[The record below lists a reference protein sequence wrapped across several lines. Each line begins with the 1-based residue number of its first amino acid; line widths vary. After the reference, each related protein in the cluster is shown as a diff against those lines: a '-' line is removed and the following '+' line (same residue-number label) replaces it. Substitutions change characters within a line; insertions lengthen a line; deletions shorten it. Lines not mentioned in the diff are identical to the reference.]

1 MIEKIKYYQEDNLR
15 MSNEV
20 VTLSNKLENT
30 KQQLKQFEDN
40 KAKLMYQMQNLNN
53 IISENNIIDSP
64 FGTSTQKN
72 EYKPETDE
80 KTSDD
85 KKQIVQNKLE
95 NLKQRIR
102 SAENLNAPLI
112 KKENKNGAGF
122 GFKISTEII
131 AALVVGVGIG
141 LIVDKYL
148 GTKPFGLI
156 IFFIFGAIAGFLNVY
171 RVMRRIEKQ

>member
-1 MIEKIKYYQEDNLR
+1 MVDDD
-15 MSNEV
+15 
-20 VTLSNKLENT
+20 KLQ
-30 KQQLKQFEDN
+30 KLKER
-40 KAKLMYQMQNLNN
+40 
-53 IISENNIIDSP
+53 IDTAETTNSP
-64 FGTSTQKN
+64 PPKQKN
-72 EYKPETDE
+72 Q
-80 KTSDD
+80 S
-85 KKQIVQNKLE
+85 
-95 NLKQRIR
+95 
-102 SAENLNAPLI
+102 
-112 KKENKNGAGF
+112 GAGF

>member
-1 MIEKIKYYQEDNLR
+1 MVD
-15 MSNEV
+15 
-20 VTLSNKLENT
+20 
-30 KQQLKQFEDN
+30 
-40 KAKLMYQMQNLNN
+40 
-53 IISENNIIDSP
+53 
-64 FGTSTQKN
+64 
-72 EYKPETDE
+72 
-80 KTSDD
+80 DD
-85 KKQIVQNKLE
+85 KLQKLKKRIDTAETTNSPPPKQK
-95 NLKQRIR
+95 KQ
-102 SAENLNAPLI
+102 S
-112 KKENKNGAGF
+112 GAGF